1 MRSVRA
7 GHTGGVTATTSQ
19 PAALNVEPLYIGPL
33 RLDVPVVLAP
43 MAGVTNPPY
52 RALCRRFGAGLY
64 VSEMVSARALV
75 EGSDKTWQ
83 LAEFGAD
90 ERPRS
95 IQLFV
100 TDPVSVGEAVRMLID
115 RRDVDHIDMNFGCPV
130 KKVTRQGGGSA
141 LPWKRKL
148 FQTIVRSA
156 VAAADDATAGR
167 VPVTVK
173 MRIGIDDGH
182 HTHLEAGRIAQA
194 EGVAAIALHARTAS
208 QWYSGR
214 ADWDEIARLKEA
226 VTGIPVLGNGDIWW
240 GEDAVRMMWE
250 TGCDGVVVGRGCL
263 GKPWLFREL
272 VEAFEGRPPQP
283 APPWGE
289 VAPIMAEH
297 ADLLVEWVGE
307 ERAMKQFRRHTS
319 WYCTGY
325 PVGSDIRRRLA
336 TVRTRA
342 GLDDILGVPDPTVLP
357 AAGSESAIRGH
368 SQGPQK
374 VTLPEGWLDRRDDLA
389 AVKDTGNA
397 HSGG

>member
-1 MRSVRA
+1 MN
-7 GHTGGVTATTSQ
+7 TT
-19 PAALNVEPLYIGPL
+19 PRAALNVEPLYIGPL

-43 MAGVTNPPY
+43 MAGVTNPPF

-64 VSEMVSARALV
+64 ISEMVSARALV

-83 LAEFGAD
+83 LADFGPD

-95 IQLFV
+95 IQLFA
-100 TDPVSVGEAVRMLID
+100 TDPVSVAEAVRMLID

-173 MRIGIDDGH
+173 MRIGIDDEH
-182 HTHLEAGRIAQA
+182 HTYLEAGLIAQA
-194 EGVAAIALHARTAS
+194 EGVSAIALHARTAS

-214 ADWDEIARLKEA
+214 AHWDAIARLKTT
-226 VTGIPVLGNGDIWW
+226 VTGIPILGNGDIWW
-240 GEDAVRMMWE
+240 GQDAVRMMEE

-263 GKPWLFREL
+263 GKPWLFGEL
-272 VEAFEGRPPQP
+272 VDAFEGRAPRS
-283 APPWGE
+283 APPWGD
-289 VAPIMAEH
+289 VAQIMAEH
-297 ADLLVEWVGE
+297 AKLLSEWVGE
-307 ERAMKQFRRHTS
+307 ERACKQFRRHTT

-325 PVGSDIRRRLA
+325 PVGPEVRRRLA

-342 GLDDILGVPDPTVLP
+342 ELDDILADTDPTGLP
-357 AAGSESAIRGH
+357 ALGSESAIRGH
-368 SQGPQK
+368 SQGPQN
-374 VTLPEGWLDRRDDLA
+374 VTLPEGWLDQRDDL
-389 AVKDTGNA
+389 VSVEDSGNA

>member
-1 MRSVRA
+1 
-7 GHTGGVTATTSQ
+7 
-19 PAALNVEPLYIGPL
+19 
-33 RLDVPVVLAP
+33 
-43 MAGVTNPPY
+43 MAGVTNPPF
-52 RALCRRFGAGLY
+52 RTLCRRFGAGLY

-75 EGSDKTWQ
+75 EGSEKTWQ

-100 TDPVSVGEAVRMLID
+100 TDPNSVGEAVRMLID

-130 KKVTRQGGGSA
+130 RKVTRNGAGSA

-156 VAAADDATAGR
+156 VSAADDMTAGR
-167 VPVTVK
+167 VPVTIK
-173 MRIGIDDGH
+173 MRIGIDDQH

-194 EGVAAIALHARTAS
+194 EGVAAIALHARTTS

-226 VTGIPVLGNGDIWW
+226 VTGVPILGNGDIWW

-272 VEAFEGRPPQP
+272 VDAFEGRPART

-289 VAPIMAEH
+289 VAEVMTEH

-325 PVGSDIRRRLA
+325 PVGREIRRLLA
-336 TVRTRA
+336 TVPTRA
-342 GLDDILGVPDPTVLP
+342 DLAEIVATPDPTVLP

-374 VTLPEGWLDRRDDLA
+374 AKLPEGWLDQRDDLVHVEDDGR
-389 AVKDTGNA
+389 AV
-397 HSGG
+397 SGG